1 MHFHFPLTTVE
12 ILWTLT
18 FAAQLVLLVVLIGR
32 ERLSRFPWFTAS
44 IVVLALR
51 LLVGRV
57 LIDRLPRLTFG
68 ATMIVLADISV
79 LIGLLVLT
87 ELARRSF
94 RGASR
99 SIVLIAALA
108 ILAIGAVAAAW
119 WAPWPTWKSLTANP
133 KFTALLLMQLGAQ
146 RGEVLLDLLAVEFGI
161 VVAAFGRGFGA
172 GWRSHAQR
180 IAIGLSTAG
189 LTQLAVERI
198 VRTIADNF
206 VPKSREEYEHVLRLV
221 DHISNAPGVVTIVV
235 LVWWIVCLWIDEPA
249 PAASAGSAPVKEFPE
264 TPDQSGTD
272 VEVLSETSA
281 ASGEEPA
288 SSIEGESSTPGPLSD

>member
-1 MHFHFPLTTVE
+1 MHFHFPLTTAE

-18 FAAQLVLLVVLIGR
+18 FAAQLVLMVVLIGR

-79 LIGLLVLT
+79 LIGLIVLA

-94 RGASR
+94 HGAR
-99 SIVLIAALA
+99 RPIVLIAALV
-108 ILAIGAVAAAW
+108 ILAIGGVAAAW

-133 KFTALLLMQLGAQ
+133 KFTALLLMQLAAQ
-146 RGEVLLDLLAVEFGI
+146 RGEVLLELLAVEFGI
-161 VVAAFGRGFGA
+161 VVVAFGRGFGA

-189 LTQLAVERI
+189 LAQLTVEGI
-198 VRTIADNF
+198 VRIIADHF
-206 VPKSREEYEHVLRLV
+206 VPKSREEYEHVLRMV
-221 DHISNAPGVVTIVV
+221 DHISNATGVVTIAV
-235 LVWWIVCLWIDEPA
+235 LVWWIVCLWIDEPGAAQPEAAAPVREFLSADA
-249 PAASAGSAPVKEFPE
+249 PAR
-264 TPDQSGTD
+264 
-272 VEVLSETSA
+272 SETDAEAPSHSDD
-281 ASGEEPA
+281 ASGSRPA
-288 SSIEGESSTPGPLSD
+288 SSIES

>member
-1 MHFHFPLTTVE
+1 MHFHFPFTTVE

-32 ERLSRFPWFTAS
+32 ERVSRFPWFTAS
-44 IVVLALR
+44 IVLLALR

-57 LIDRLPRLTFG
+57 LSDRLPRLTFG

-79 LIGLLVLT
+79 VIGLMVLV

-94 RGASR
+94 RGAR
-99 SIVLIAALA
+99 RPIILIAALA
-108 ILAIGAVAAAW
+108 ILAIGGVAVAW
-119 WAPWPTWKSLTANP
+119 WAPWPTWKTLTANP

-161 VVAAFGRGFGA
+161 VVVAFGRGFGA

-189 LTQLAVERI
+189 LTQLTIEQI
-198 VRTIADNF
+198 VRIISSHF
-206 VPKSREEYEHVLRLV
+206 VPKSREEYEHVLRMV
-221 DHISNAPGVVTIVV
+221 DHISNAAGVVTIVV
-235 LVWWIVCLWIDEPA
+235 LVWWIICLWIDEPA
-249 PAASAGSAPVKEFPE
+249 PATPAAAVPVKEFLSADAPV
-264 TPDQSGTD
+264 QSGAD
-272 VEVLSETSA
+272 AEVASQNGA
-281 ASGEEPA
+281 ASGEEAAP
-288 SSIEGESSTPGPLSD
+288 SI